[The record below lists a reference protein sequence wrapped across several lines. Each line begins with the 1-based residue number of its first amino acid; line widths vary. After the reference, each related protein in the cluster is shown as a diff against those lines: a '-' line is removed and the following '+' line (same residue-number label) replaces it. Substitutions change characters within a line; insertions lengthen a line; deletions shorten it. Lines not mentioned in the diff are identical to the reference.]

1 MSVASELSE
10 AKACKVGLKW
20 VAEVDNLED
29 AWNGCP
35 RGDWLLWVV
44 YVLGVNP
51 HLVVQ
56 TAIQCARLVADTPPG
71 QQNKRLSKAVVEAK
85 SWKPSDIKHEHVKGA
100 RYMVEL
106 ASHRGLWSP
115 PDLSVLQSMAE
126 IVRQKIPYPLVRAQL
141 AGGKFV
147 RKVV

>member
-20 VAEVDNLED
+20 VAEIDNFEA
-29 AWNGCP
+29 AWKECP

-44 YVLGVNP
+44 YTLGVNP

-56 TAIQCARLVADTPPG
+56 AALQCARLVADTPSG
-71 QQNKRLSKAVVEAK
+71 QQNKRLSKAMVEAG
-85 SWKPSDIKHEHVKGA
+85 SWKPADIKSNHIKTA

-106 ASHRGLWSP
+106 ASHQDLWSA

-126 IVRQKIPYPLVRAQL
+126 IVRQRIPWPLVKSHFVD
-141 AGGKFV
+141 GEFV
-147 RKVV
+147 RKVG